1 MTTSLTPI
9 ALAAV
14 ALAAECHDAAAAMS
28 RFQCNLTIATIH
40 EDDPATQDVCRTAS
54 DST

>member
-14 ALAAECHDAAAAMS
+14 ALAAAAMS

-40 EDDPATQDVCRTAS
+40 EDDPVAQDVCRTAP